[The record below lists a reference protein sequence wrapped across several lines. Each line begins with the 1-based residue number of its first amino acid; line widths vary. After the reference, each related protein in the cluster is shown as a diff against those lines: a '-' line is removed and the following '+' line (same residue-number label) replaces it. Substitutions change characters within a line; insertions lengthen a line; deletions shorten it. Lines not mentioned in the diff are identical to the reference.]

1 MKVHQYNE
9 DTDEWEYYTEQDG
22 VICQY
27 IEQFLSKAWDKAKI
41 NANPEIK
48 ETCGLLKVSFIDFSL
63 ILICTYNLTLLVK
76 NIFNT
81 VRSITTPL

>member
-63 ILICTYNLTLLVK
+63 ILICTMADNKFRPACHCLDIK
-76 NIFNT
+76 M
-81 VRSITTPL
+81 

>member
-1 MKVHQYNE
+1 MRIRTNGNITLNKMGY
-9 DTDEWEYYTEQDG
+9 
-22 VICQY
+22 ICQY